1 MLVVQQ
7 PDGTLVLVPE
17 WMTMPTAPV
26 MKICDTP
33 RLPLSQLRALRQVA
47 DVALSLLSKP
57 GNGDRHEIPSG
68 FSAARV
74 VPKIGTEDLTA
85 IGGDAADTVPVRA
98 APRRS
103 GSLRSFRER
112 ADR

>member
-1 MLVVQQ
+1 MLVVEQ

-17 WMTMPTAPV
+17 WMTTPTAAA
-26 MKICDTP
+26 MEIWDTP
-33 RLPLSQLRALRQVA
+33 RLPLSELRALRQVA

-57 GNGDRHEIPSG
+57 GNGVRHEIPSS

-74 VPKIGTEDLTA
+74 VLESGTEDLTA
-85 IGGDAADTVPVRA
+85 IGGDAANTVPVRA
-98 APRRS
+98 APRRG
-103 GSLRSFRER
+103 GSLRSFRDG